1 MKNVPTFNNQ
11 YLISKKEMA
20 CPIDGW
26 HTVSLGKNKL
36 FHSPHLNLY
45 KTNNNGVSIFLL
57 GFAIHVLHP
66 DWNEQEIVEAFPDEQ
81 NALLDYLDHLCGIHL
96 IIVQKEGM
104 TRLYNDAA
112 GVMKMF
118 YLREN
123 GEISAIASDPKVLE
137 TSFTLTRDSREE
149 VKAFYHSDFFLNTG
163 IRLGSQTQF
172 TNVEQVLPNHTISL
186 ENGQIIRYFPRQQKD
201 VITIEEALDNTHHYF
216 SNVIS
221 AAHRRFTIKC
231 SMTAGWDSRMVLAM
245 TKEYHKDI
253 QYYTFMLPS
262 FSPNHEDVKIPKR
275 MSRALGL
282 NHEFSSKAIQLDE
295 TSLKNLKNSFTLLET
310 ENIDTYLGGFA
321 KYAEENNALLVGT
334 VSEICKNYYDNVT
347 INDGASFA
355 KAAHFPVVPYTI
367 AYFEK
372 KLTELKEIQE
382 KFNYDLR
389 DIAHWEQDITNFAAK
404 RTLYLFS
411 FVRAFSPFN
420 ARIILK
426 TILSV
431 PREMRDKQQHE
442 FYRQYLERFY
452 PELLNFPVN
461 PSLKQQLIRLG
472 KKMGIYSAY
481 KKLST
486 QLRK

>member
-1 MKNVPTFNNQ
+1 MKKVPVFNNQ
-11 YLISKKEMA
+11 YLISKKEIT
-20 CPIDGW
+20 CPVEGW
-26 HTVSLGKNKL
+26 KTISLGEIKL
-36 FHSPHLNLY
+36 FHSPQLDLFE
-45 KTNNNGVSIFLL
+45 TNNNGVKILLL

-66 DWNEQEIVEAFPDEQ
+66 EWNEKEIVDAFPVEQ
-81 NALLDYLDHLCGIHL
+81 NDVLDYIDHLCGIHL
-96 IIVQKEGM
+96 IIIQKDGI
-104 TRLYNDAA
+104 TQCYNDAA

-118 YLREN
+118 CLREK
-123 GEISAIASDPKVLE
+123 EEFIAIASDPKVLE
-137 TSFTLTRDSREE
+137 TSFTLTKDNSEE
-149 VKAFYHSDFFLNTG
+149 SQLFYQSDFFLNTG

-186 ENGQIIRYFPRQQKD
+186 ENSRIMRYFPRQQKD
-201 VITIEEALDNTHHYF
+201 DITTEKALENVQDYF
-216 SNVIS
+216 ANVIS
-221 AAHRRFTIKC
+221 ATHRRFTIKC

-245 TKEYHKDI
+245 TKDYHKDI

-262 FSPNHEDVKIPKR
+262 FSPKHEDVKIPKK
-275 MSRALGL
+275 MSKALGL

-295 TSLKNLKNSFTLLET
+295 VSLKNLKGSFKLLET

-355 KAAHFPVVPYTI
+355 KAAHFPVIPYTI
-367 AYFEK
+367 SYFEK
-372 KLTELKEIQE
+372 KLTELEKLQE

-420 ARIILK
+420 ARVILK

-442 FYRQYLERFY
+442 FYRLYLEKFY
-452 PELLNFPVN
+452 PELLKFPVN

-472 KKMGIYSAY
+472 KKVGIYSTY